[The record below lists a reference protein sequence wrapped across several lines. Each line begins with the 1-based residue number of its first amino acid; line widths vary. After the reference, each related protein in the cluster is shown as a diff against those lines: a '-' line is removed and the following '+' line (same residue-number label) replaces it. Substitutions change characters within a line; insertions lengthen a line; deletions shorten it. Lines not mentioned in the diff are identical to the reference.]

1 MSMRLVSL
9 AALLALGAPAWAQA
23 PVPRKSPDFT
33 IVEPSGKQ
41 MALSSYKGKVI
52 VLEFLYTTCPHCQA
66 ASQVFTKLYKEWGPR
81 GFQPLGVAFNDNAAL
96 LVKDFVQQFNVGYP
110 VGYSTPDKVLAYL
123 GYSLMDTRYVVPQVV
138 VIDRK
143 GMIRAQSPPQGD
155 EKLQEEAPLR
165 ILIDRLLK
173 EGPATGNQKS
183 STPRRTS

>member
-1 MSMRLVSL
+1 MWIVSFI
-9 AALLALGAPAWAQA
+9 ALLALGVPAWAQA
-23 PVPRKSPDFT
+23 PVPRKAPDFT

-41 MALSSYKGKVI
+41 TLLSSYKGKVV

-66 ASQVFTKLYKEWGPR
+66 AAQVFTKLYKEWGPR
-81 GFQPLGVAFNDNAAL
+81 GFQPLGVAFNDNASL

-110 VGYSTPDKVLAYL
+110 VGFSTPDKVLAYL
-123 GYSLMDTRYVVPQVV
+123 GYSLMDVRYVVPQVV

-143 GMIRAQSPPQGD
+143 GMIRTQSPAQGD

-165 ILIDRLLK
+165 ILIDGLLK
-173 EGPATGNQKS
+173 EGAATSHRSS